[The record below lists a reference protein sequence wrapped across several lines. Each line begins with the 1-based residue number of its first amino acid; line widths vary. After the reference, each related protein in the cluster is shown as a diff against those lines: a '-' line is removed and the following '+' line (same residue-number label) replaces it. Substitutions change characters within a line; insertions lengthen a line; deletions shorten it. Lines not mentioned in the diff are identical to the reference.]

1 MGHRGTTESGPPV
14 DAGERKVR
22 RLLAGDF
29 LLYELTANRE
39 LRVLRFPRALTSPA
53 GSGDPPSPTG
63 AEEAPPR
70 P

>member
-1 MGHRGTTESGPPV
+1 MGHRGATGGGPPF
-14 DAGERKVR
+14 DAGERKAL

-29 LLYELTANRE
+29 LLYEVTATRE
-39 LRVLRFPRALTSPA
+39 LRVLRFPRPLTTPA

-63 AEEAPPR
+63 GADARPR